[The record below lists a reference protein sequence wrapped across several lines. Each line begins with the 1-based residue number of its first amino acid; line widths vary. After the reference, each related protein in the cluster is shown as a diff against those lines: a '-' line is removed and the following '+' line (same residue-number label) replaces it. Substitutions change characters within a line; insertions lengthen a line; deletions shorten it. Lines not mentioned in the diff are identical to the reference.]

1 MGAAHFDFTGQVA
14 LVTGCAAG
22 IGREVTRALAAA
34 GARVHGIDRVPAEPL
49 EVPSDAQPRTHELDL
64 CDGEALRGC
73 VTSILDSEGHV
84 DLLVNNAG
92 ITRDHALWK
101 TSDEDW
107 NAVLAVNLSAPFRL
121 LRALAPHLRERG
133 RGRVVNIVSINALR
147 GKFGQASY
155 SAAKAG
161 LVGLTRTAARELG
174 PRGITVNAVAP
185 GMIETAMSAALP
197 EGVLERARS
206 ETATGRLGRVED
218 VAAAVLFLLSEQA
231 AHITGAVLP
240 VDGGQLA

>member
-1 MGAAHFDFTGQVA
+1 MGTAHFDFTAQVA
-14 LVTGCAAG
+14 VVTGCGAG
-22 IGREVTRALAAA
+22 IGREVTRALLAA
-34 GARVHGIDRVPAEPL
+34 GARVHGIDRVEGEPL
-49 EVPSDAQPRTHELDL
+49 DLPPTAQPVFHELDL
-64 CDGEALRGC
+64 ADGEALKAC
-73 VTSILDSEGHV
+73 AASIVATEGRV

-101 TSDEDW
+101 TPDEDW
-107 NAVLAVNLSAPFRL
+107 EAVLAVNLSAPFRL
-121 LRALAPHLRERG
+121 LRELAPHLRERG
-133 RGRVVNIVSINALR
+133 FGRVVNVVSINALR

-185 GMIETAMSAALP
+185 GMVETAMSAALP
-197 EGVLERARS
+197 AEILERARM

-218 VAAAVLFLLSEQA
+218 VAAVVLFLLSDLA
-231 AHITGAVLP
+231 SHVTGAVLP